1 MTKHGALN
9 VKLPNNLTT
18 VPHLMLCFLYELK
31 LPTLTDLK
39 LYRLCIM
46 LYTGRNIHSLTELPV
61 VHLTSILSP
70 QVRKI
75 YWNFVVS
82 NGFYSMRGLRT
93 CCLSLSP
100 VYAI

>member
-18 VPHLMLCFLYELK
+18 VPHLMLCFLYKLK

-39 LYRLCIM
+39 LYRFCIM
-46 LYTGRNIHSLTELPV
+46 LYTGRNIHSLIELPV

-70 QVRKI
+70 QVRTI
-75 YWNFVVS
+75 YWNCEVV
-82 NGFYSMRGLRT
+82 NGYYSMRGFRT
-93 CCLSLSP
+93 CCPSLSS
-100 VYAI
+100 VYAL